1 MYLYIYIC
9 VAACGYVCMFGYRAW
24 CFQDLKYKRSRNL
37 RTFCIQSCDA
47 IYVYRHSIQKHLHI
61 YIYIVDVNIYIYN
74 YKCMLGQTYLHLDRP
89 VICIRTYIY
98 IDIARTKHMPEIH
111 RYIYIYI

>member
-1 MYLYIYIC
+1 M
-9 VAACGYVCMFGYRAW
+9 AACGYVCMFGYRAW

-61 YIYIVDVNIYIYN
+61 YIYILWMLIYIYIYN